1 MIQPSYL
8 HEIAEYT
15 GTRIAFIVL
24 NETVVLS
31 EFLVKEATANALV
44 LEYLVPKGLVNEVS
58 KVELKNSEQQVIST
72 RSVKVP
78 IVEDTIMRHV
88 MTVEEVN

>member
-8 HEIAEYT
+8 NEIAEYT

-44 LEYLVPKGLVNEVS
+44 LEYLVPKGLVNEVL
-58 KVELKNSEQQVIST
+58 KVELKNSELQVIST

-88 MTVEEVN
+88 VTVEEVN